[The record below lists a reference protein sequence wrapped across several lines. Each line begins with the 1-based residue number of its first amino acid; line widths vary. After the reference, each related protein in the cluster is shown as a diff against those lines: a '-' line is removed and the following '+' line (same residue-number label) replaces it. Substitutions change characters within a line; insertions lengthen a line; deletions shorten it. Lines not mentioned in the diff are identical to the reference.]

1 MIRTAMFMSRVRDAG
16 PSLETAETASLVQQ
30 ALNGDP
36 GAFECL
42 MLRYER
48 QVVRLAMRFLGTT
61 EDAQDAAQ
69 EVFFRAYKYLHRLD
83 LQKPIEPWLMRTTV
97 NVCRNIG
104 RKRQQRLNTFSGS
117 ETAAETATTEYCDP
131 YSGVVEEEERQMLW
145 KALNGLPEKERIAI
159 TLRDIEGLPTAE
171 VAAIL
176 ESSETTVRSQVSRAR
191 VRMKEAIDE
200 MQKRRK

>member
-1 MIRTAMFMSRVRDAG
+1 MIRTAIFMSRVRDAV
-16 PSLETAETASLVQQ
+16 PSLDTDTASLVQH

-36 GAFECL
+36 AAFECL

-83 LQKPIEPWLMRTTV
+83 LQKPIEPWLMRMTV

-104 RKRQQRLNTFSGS
+104 RKRQQRLNTFSES
-117 ETAAETATTEYCDP
+117 ETAAEPTT
-131 YSGVVEEEERQMLW
+131 QF
-145 KALNGLPEKERIAI
+145 
-159 TLRDIEGLPTAE
+159 
-171 VAAIL
+171 
-176 ESSETTVRSQVSRAR
+176 
-191 VRMKEAIDE
+191 
-200 MQKRRK
+200 

>member
-1 MIRTAMFMSRVRDAG
+1 MIRTATFMSRVRDSG
-16 PSLETAETASLVQQ
+16 PSLETAETATLVQQ
-30 ALNGDP
+30 ALNGDSA
-36 GAFECL
+36 AFESL

-48 QVVRLAMRFLGTT
+48 RVVRLALRFLGTT

-104 RKRQQRLNTFSGS
+104 RKRQQRLATFSGP
-117 ETAAETATTEYCDP
+117 ETVAEPATTESCDP

-145 KALNGLPEKERIAI
+145 KALNCLPEKERIAI

-176 ESSETTVRSQVSRAR
+176 DSSETTVRSQVSRAR
-191 VRMKEAIDE
+191 VRMREAIDD
-200 MQKRRK
+200 MQKGRK

>member
-16 PSLETAETASLVQQ
+16 PSLENAETACLVQQ

-36 GAFECL
+36 AAFECL
-42 MLRYER
+42 MLRHER

-117 ETAAETATTEYCDP
+117 ETAAEPATTGSCDP

-145 KALNGLPEKERIAI
+145 KALNSLPEKERIAI

-176 ESSETTVRSQVSRAR
+176 DSSETTVRSQVSRAR

-200 MQKRRK
+200 MQKGRK

>member
-16 PSLETAETASLVQQ
+16 PSLETAETACLVQQ

-36 GAFECL
+36 AAFECL

-83 LQKPIEPWLMRTTV
+83 LQKPIEPWLMRVTV
-97 NVCRNIG
+97 NVARDIG
-104 RKRQQRLNTFSGS
+104 RKRQLRLNTFPDSDRMEAVPAVAGCNPF
-117 ETAAETATTEYCDP
+117 E
-131 YSGVVEEEERQMLW
+131 
-145 KALNGLPEKERIAI
+145 
-159 TLRDIEGLPTAE
+159 E
-171 VAAIL
+171 VAA
-176 ESSETTVRSQVSRAR
+176 E
-191 VRMKEAIDE
+191 
-200 MQKRRK
+200 